1 MKLSI
6 IVPVYN
12 AAPWLPRCLDSLLDQ
27 GLDASEYE
35 IILVDDGST
44 DASSEILA
52 RYAADHPQIRV
63 HTQENGGQWTARN
76 TGLGLARGEWI
87 SFVDADDYLVRKGFS
102 HLLPYC
108 DADTDGVRFYSQLL
122 TPGMTAREET
132 FHSRDIAFRG
142 DGRHFIT
149 AYGLEFFCWCWLYS
163 KRFLDGHGIRFPEGQ
178 GEDLAFLFRFL
189 IAEPAVVSVPF
200 DIYRYVVRENSVTT
214 RNAKDYCRTW
224 AGDMI
229 TVFSDI
235 RARSEP
241 FRDSDPP
248 LYDRVRDSLARQMPM
263 LFSRIFKA
271 DLSVRE
277 FKQVLSRLRKEGLL
291 PARSRSA
298 RIPVRIFQSA
308 INLLAACPVLYVPAK
323 WLFRVFILPYVWR
336 RLNRNK

>member
-44 DASSEILA
+44 DASPEILA

-87 SFVDADDYLVRKGFS
+87 SFVDADDYLVRKGLS

-108 DADTDGVRFYSQLL
+108 DAATDGVRFYSQLL
-122 TPGMTAREET
+122 TPGLTAREET

-142 DGRHFIT
+142 DGRRFIT

-163 KRFLDGHGIRFPEGQ
+163 KRFLDGHGIPNYLPCITIRNARTNAVSRKLQLKGFIFACWDTHRFPGLAKQ
-178 GEDLAFLFRFL
+178 G
-189 IAEPAVVSVPF
+189 
-200 DIYRYVVRENSVTT
+200 N
-214 RNAKDYCRTW
+214 C
-224 AGDMI
+224 
-229 TVFSDI
+229 
-235 RARSEP
+235 
-241 FRDSDPP
+241 
-248 LYDRVRDSLARQMPM
+248 LARDEVHHVSTEDDIMRSM
-263 LFSRIFKA
+263 EAYWKVELLSEHYDVELFDSNETFASHTVQK
-271 DLSVRE
+271 
-277 FKQVLSRLRKEGLL
+277 GLL
-291 PARSRSA
+291 AGTVG
-298 RIPVRIFQSA
+298 RIMEE
-308 INLLAACPVLYVPAK
+308 NGCPVFLLPLDQGHWYAKIHLPASA
-323 WLFRVFILPYVWR
+323 L
-336 RLNRNK
+336 

>member
-27 GLDASEYE
+27 GLDDSEYE

-87 SFVDADDYLVRKGFS
+87 SFVDADDYLVRNGLS

-189 IAEPAVVSVPF
+189 IAAPAVVSVPF

-235 RARSEP
+235 RVCSEP

-277 FKQVLSRLRKEGLL
+277 FKQVLSRLRQEGLL

-323 WLFRVFILPYVWR
+323 WLFRVFFLPYVWKR
-336 RLNRNK
+336 VNRNR